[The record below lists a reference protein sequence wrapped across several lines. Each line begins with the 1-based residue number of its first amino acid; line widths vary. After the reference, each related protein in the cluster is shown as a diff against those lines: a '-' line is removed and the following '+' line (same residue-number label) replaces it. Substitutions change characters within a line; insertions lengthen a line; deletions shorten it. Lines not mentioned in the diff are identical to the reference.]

1 MNKTDVVV
9 IGGGIMGCAAAYY
22 LAQKGFQVVV
32 VEKDSAVGLHA
43 SGRNGGGV
51 RQHGRKAALP
61 LAMESV
67 KLWGTLEKELQADL
81 EYSRTGN
88 LKIAF
93 EEASD
98 QDFERELVWERE
110 HGLNEV
116 RMLSTAEC
124 AAMLPGMTSKALSGK
139 LCSTDGV
146 ANPMLVTPAFARSS
160 RKLGVKFLLNTA
172 VTGLLWQGSTVCGV
186 QTASGEI
193 ESRFVIN
200 TAGPWAARFAAEA
213 GCPIIIGP
221 GRSQLMV
228 TERLRHPF
236 IDKWVT
242 LRGIGYLRPTRSNN
256 LVIGSAGTRNDQ
268 YSSHVNY
275 HAVAIQAARLGK
287 LLPELKDVR
296 IIRAFSGITEYTPDT
311 EPYIGAVP
319 GVSGLFIAAGFSGEG
334 FCPGPL
340 VGKIMAELI
349 SGNEPCVSLEPFR
362 PDRFANAIKNG
373 TNVPPVVYPF
383 DSISKAWL
391 ADADITYSQLCD

>member
-1 MNKTDVVV
+1 MKTDVIVV
-9 IGGGIMGCAAAYY
+9 GGGIVGCSAAYY
-22 LAQKGFQVVV
+22 LGKKGFRVLVA
-32 VEKDSAVGLHA
+32 EKDPAVGLQA

-93 EEASD
+93 EESSA
-98 QDFERELVWERE
+98 QDFEREFGWERE
-110 HGLNEV
+110 NGLNEV
-116 RMLSTAEC
+116 RMLSAAEC
-124 AAMLPGMTSKALSGK
+124 HEMVPGMTGKALAGK
-139 LCSTDGV
+139 LCITDGI
-146 ANPMLVTPAFARSS
+146 ANPMLATPAFARSA
-160 RKLGVKFLLNTA
+160 RKLGVKFLLNTT
-172 VTGLLWQGSTVCGV
+172 VTGLLRQGSAVCGIK
-186 QTASGEI
+186 TASGEI
-193 ESRFVIN
+193 EAGVVIN
-200 TAGPWAARFAAEA
+200 AAGPWAARFAAEV

-228 TERLRHPF
+228 TERLRRPF
-236 IDKWVT
+236 IDKWLS

-275 HAVAIQAARLGK
+275 HAVATQAELLGRFF
-287 LLPELKDVR
+287 PELKDVK
-296 IIRAFSGITEYTPDT
+296 IIRAFAGITEYTPDM

-340 VGKIMAELI
+340 TGKILAELI
-349 SGNEPCVSLEPFR
+349 SGNEPCVSLNPFA
-362 PDRFANAIKNG
+362 PDRFSDAIKAG
-373 TNVPPVVYPF
+373 KALPTITYPF
-383 DSISKAWL
+383 DSICKTWL
-391 ADADITYSQLCD
+391 ADTGITYSELCN

>member
-1 MNKTDVVV
+1 MKTDIVI
-9 IGGGIMGCAAAYY
+9 IGGGIVGCAAAYY
-22 LAQKGFQVVV
+22 LSKSGLQVLV
-32 VEKDSAVGLHA
+32 VEKDAAVGLQA

-67 KLWGTLEKELQADL
+67 KLWGTLEKDLQADL

-93 EEASD
+93 EEASA
-98 QDFERELVWERE
+98 QDFEREFAWERE
-110 HGLNEV
+110 NGLNEV
-116 RMLSTAEC
+116 RMLSASEC
-124 AAMLPGMTSKALSGK
+124 HEMLPGMTGKALAGK
-139 LCSTDGV
+139 ICSSDGV
-146 ANPMLVTPAFARSS
+146 ANPMLATPAFARAA
-160 RKLGVKFLLNTA
+160 RKLGVKFLLNTT
-172 VTGLLWQGSTVCGV
+172 VTGLLWQGSTVCGIK
-186 QTASGEI
+186 TASDEI
-193 ESRFVIN
+193 EAGVVIN
-200 TAGPWAARFAAEA
+200 AAGPWAARFAAEA

-236 IDKWVT
+236 IDKWIT

-256 LVIGSAGTRNDQ
+256 LVIGSSGTRNDQ

-275 HAVAIQAARLGK
+275 HAAAIQAELLGRV
-287 LLPELKDVR
+287 LPELEDVK
-296 IIRAFSGITEYTPDT
+296 IIRAFAGITEYTPDM

-319 GVSGLFIAAGFSGEG
+319 GVPGLFIAAGFSGEG

-349 SGNEPCVSLEPFR
+349 SGNEPSVSLMSFR
-362 PDRFANAIKNG
+362 PDRFADVVKNG
-373 TNVPPVVYPF
+373 KASPPVKYPF
-383 DSISKAWL
+383 DSMGRMWL
-391 ADADITYSQLCD
+391 ADANITYEQLCG

>member
-1 MNKTDVVV
+1 MKTDVVV
-9 IGGGIMGCAAAYY
+9 IGGGIVGCAAAYY
-22 LAQKGFQVVV
+22 LGKKGFQVLV
-32 VEKDSAVGLHA
+32 VEKDPAVGLQA

-67 KLWGTLEKELQADL
+67 KLWATLEKELQADL

-93 EEASD
+93 EEDSAR
-98 QDFERELVWERE
+98 DFERELAWEHE
-110 HGLNEV
+110 NGLREV
-116 RMLSTAEC
+116 RMLSAAEC
-124 AAMLPGMTSKALSGK
+124 HEMVPGMTSKALAGK
-139 LCSTDGV
+139 LCSSDGI
-146 ANPMLVTPAFARSS
+146 ANPMLVTPAFARAA

-172 VTGLLWQGSTVCGV
+172 VTGLLWQGSTVRGIK
-186 QTASGEI
+186 TASGEI
-193 ESRFVIN
+193 EAGVVIN
-200 TAGPWAARFAAEA
+200 AAGPWAARFAAEA

-228 TERLRHPF
+228 TERLPHLF

-242 LRGIGYLRPTRSNN
+242 IRGLGYLRPTRSSN

-268 YSSHVNY
+268 FSNHVNY
-275 HAVAIQAARLGK
+275 YSIAVQAERLGR
-287 LLPELKDVR
+287 LLPELKDVK

-340 VGKIMAELI
+340 TGKILAELI
-349 SGNEPCVSLEPFR
+349 AGNDPSVSLTPFR
-362 PDRFANAIKNG
+362 PDRFADAIKTG
-373 TNVPPVVYPF
+373 IAVPPVAYPF
-383 DSISKAWL
+383 DSICKVWL
-391 ADADITYSQLCD
+391 PDTNITYSELCN

>member
-1 MNKTDVVV
+1 
-9 IGGGIMGCAAAYY
+9 MGCAAAYY
-22 LAQKGFQVVV
+22 LVQKGFQVVV
-32 VEKDSAVGLHA
+32 VEKDAAVGLHA

-93 EEASD
+93 EDVSAEV
-98 QDFERELVWERE
+98 FERELVWERE

-124 AAMLPGMTSKALSGK
+124 SAMLPGMTIKALSGK
-139 LCSTDGV
+139 ICSTDGV

-160 RKLGVKFLLNTA
+160 RKMGVKFLLNTV
-172 VTGLLWQGSTVCGV
+172 VTGLLRQGSTVCGV

-200 TAGPWAARFAAEA
+200 TAGPWAAHFAAEA
-213 GCPIIIGP
+213 GCPIVIGP

-228 TERLRHPF
+228 TERLRRPF

-268 YSSHVNY
+268 YGNHVNY
-275 HAVAIQAARLGK
+275 HMIAIQAARLVK
-287 LLPELKDVR
+287 LFPELEGLS
-296 IIRAFSGITEYTPDT
+296 IIRTFSGITEYTPDT
-311 EPYIGAVP
+311 EPYIGAVSGAP
-319 GVSGLFIAAGFSGEG
+319 GLFIAAGFSGEG

-362 PDRFANAIKNG
+362 PDRFTNAIKSG
-373 TNVPPVVYPF
+373 TDVPPVVYPF
-383 DSISKAWL
+383 DSFSKAWL
-391 ADADITYSQLCD
+391 ADADITHSQLCD